1 MPLRAVIF
9 DLWNTLADW
18 PVEPWAKVRPRV
30 AERLGLPLDEFEERW
45 YGELGHVR
53 ELGPLAD
60 ALASFGVAPEVVE
73 EIAEM
78 RRVVT
83 RQGLAPVD
91 GAVETLTEL
100 RRRGMR
106 TGLISICTDDVP
118 ALWAETPFHGLFDTE
133 VFSCSVG
140 LRKPDPRIYLLACEQ
155 LGVEPGDAMFVGDGD
170 NDELAGAER
179 VGMTAILLERPG
191 VERDWDG
198 RRIRALPEVLEL
210 V

>member
-1 MPLRAVIF
+1 MRAVIF

-91 GAVETLTEL
+91 GAVETLAEL
-100 RRRGMR
+100 RRRGLR
-106 TGLISICTDDVP
+106 IGLISICTDDVP
-118 ALWAETPFHGLFDTE
+118 AMWAETPFHGLFDAE

>member
-1 MPLRAVIF
+1 VRAVIF

-18 PVEPWAKVRPRV
+18 PVEAWEEVRPRV

-45 YGELGHVR
+45 YAELGHVR

-60 ALASFGVAPEVVE
+60 ALASFDVAPEVVE

-91 GAVETLTEL
+91 GAVETLAEL
-100 RRRGMR
+100 RRRGLR
-106 TGLISICTDDVP
+106 IGLISICTDDVP
-118 ALWAETPFHGLFDTE
+118 AMWAETPFHGLFDAE